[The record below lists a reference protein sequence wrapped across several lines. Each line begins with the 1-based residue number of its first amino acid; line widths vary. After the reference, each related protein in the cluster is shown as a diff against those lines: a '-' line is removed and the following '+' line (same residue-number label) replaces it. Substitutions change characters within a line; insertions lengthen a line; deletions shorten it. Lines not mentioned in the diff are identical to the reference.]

1 MKRKHNWAEFAHRM
15 GRSAEAVRGRSKKFK
30 KLMKLENGALENSVA
45 PIPIEVDV
53 WRIQM

>member
-1 MKRKHNWAEFAHRM
+1 M